1 MMAEITSLPGEILE
15 QDIGP
20 VEVAQANSSGAEPV
34 GQVTALQG
42 SAFIVRTDGTKV
54 QASDGAP
61 IYQGDS
67 IETGADGAVG
77 ITFSD
82 QSTFSLAD
90 AGQMTIDEMVF
101 DPASQSGT
109 SALSVATG
117 VFTFVS
123 GQIAKTGVEAMTI
136 STPVATIGVR
146 GTSGGGRG
154 GPEGT
159 PNTFTMFQDAGGG
172 TGEMVI
178 TTQGGSQTMNTPN
191 QTSQI
196 SSAFVP
202 PTQPVILPPGAV
214 ARFYARA
221 AAVSSTPIV
230 TQPTDGGP
238 AGGGDANT
246 AGTAGP
252 TDAGP
257 TGDGAPADGAVD
269 PNAPPTA
276 EQAFEQV
283 LAQGGSLE
291 DAMAAAVDG
300 AAGAEL
306 QAVLAVNPNQFGTTG
321 NDVMDNIINS
331 VLLNVTGGIDPLSAG
346 TGKGPGFSQ
355 FSNTIFF
362 DDALA
367 ILQNDLQGA
376 LGGEGGF
383 FGPEGP
389 IFITPGFTDPFAD
402 FQGQFFAADGVFFI
416 DTGDFNFLQ
425 AGDLTI
431 FETDIAAFIGP
442 IETTTFEETLDG
454 TTGNDTLVGAAGS
467 TNFFMGFNASGGT
480 SHLGG
485 TDTVDGGGGTNQL
498 TFDDLN
504 DLKFV
509 VSPDG
514 TILDKGSITV
524 TTLNGGVFAGG
535 SSITYTDVQQF
546 LFADGVQNLGTG
558 FNSGGTSLD
567 TSGAPTS
574 ESDTVVF
581 PSLAPG
587 ETGEAHIGTS
597 AGETITIN
605 TANLD
610 GALVFAK
617 GGGDTIAINVDADGL
632 FIGGFSSTE
641 NQDTNSDSIA
651 DANINVFTYAGLALP
666 TGATGLQVNLLGSSD
681 TLVAGGSN
689 FGGDALVR
697 DNATTATMVNN
708 LWDVGSFIGS
718 GGDDQILVNGG
729 TSGGGFA
736 LIDGGN
742 GNDSFVL
749 SGAARIGTVSGG
761 AGTNTYNITG
771 ASTVATLTGG
781 AGADTIR
788 FGLDANG
795 NAVATGGTI
804 GNVTLVETIQGGTGT
819 DAVTLGAGGNTV
831 SVSGTIETFAGGAGS
846 DVLNLASTGVTLGN
860 VQLIETI
867 NGGVGTDAVTLG
879 AGGQTVTI
887 SAVET
892 ITGGAGADAVT
903 VTGASV
909 DGGTVTYDGG
919 AASDTLTI
927 NGSGSLTLDATEL
940 GNITAWENWTFGS
953 NIATSITTAAGNV
966 ATSGALT
973 MNFAALTSAAA
984 TVNIS
989 AETDGLITYTGGNGI
1004 NDLTVSSTM
1013 IDGAAVTLTGG
1024 TGTSDTLRLSGD
1036 NTTLIDSEL
1045 VNITAWETW
1054 RLNDGGNHDLTLN
1067 AANVASAA
1075 TLSFI
1080 SSVTGANTATV
1091 DATLETDGT
1100 INYAGGGGADTLTV
1114 ASAMLEGAVAVIDGN
1129 GSASDTLTF
1138 IGTAN
1143 LNTTELGSIQEFE
1156 TWVLGSNANYTLVM
1170 ASINAFV
1177 TSGSLTIDATAV
1189 LSGSTATIDTQL
1201 DTTAPINY
1209 TGGAGTD
1216 NLTVASAMIDG
1227 QTVILNGNAGTDTL
1241 TFIGT
1246 GTLSAIELGNISN
1259 FETWTLASNATYNLT
1274 LSTVNAGTGTL
1285 TIDAT
1290 AINVNGSFG
1299 TFDAS
1304 AETDGGSI
1312 NLNVTTSALDTG
1324 TATLTGG
1331 AGTSDVLSLQSSIV
1345 LDATEL
1351 ANISGFETWTIATD
1365 GTYNLTLADGNNAA
1379 TLLTINGAAA
1389 ATS

>member
-1 MMAEITSLPGEILE
+1 
-15 QDIGP
+15 
-20 VEVAQANSSGAEPV
+20 
-34 GQVTALQG
+34 
-42 SAFIVRTDGTKV
+42 
-54 QASDGAP
+54 
-61 IYQGDS
+61 
-67 IETGADGAVG
+67 
-77 ITFSD
+77 
-82 QSTFSLAD
+82 
-90 AGQMTIDEMVF
+90 
-101 DPASQSGT
+101 
-109 SALSVATG
+109 
-117 VFTFVS
+117 
-123 GQIAKTGVEAMTI
+123 
-136 STPVATIGVR
+136 
-146 GTSGGGRG
+146 
-154 GPEGT
+154 
-159 PNTFTMFQDAGGG
+159 
-172 TGEMVI
+172 
-178 TTQGGSQTMNTPN
+178 
-191 QTSQI
+191 
-196 SSAFVP
+196 
-202 PTQPVILPPGAV
+202 
-214 ARFYARA
+214 
-221 AAVSSTPIV
+221 
-230 TQPTDGGP
+230 
-238 AGGGDANT
+238 
-246 AGTAGP
+246 
-252 TDAGP
+252 
-257 TGDGAPADGAVD
+257 
-269 PNAPPTA
+269 
-276 EQAFEQV
+276 
-283 LAQGGSLE
+283 
-291 DAMAAAVDG
+291 
-300 AAGAEL
+300 
-306 QAVLAVNPNQFGTTG
+306 
-321 NDVMDNIINS
+321 
-331 VLLNVTGGIDPLSAG
+331 
-346 TGKGPGFSQ
+346 
-355 FSNTIFF
+355 
-362 DDALA
+362 
-367 ILQNDLQGA
+367 
-376 LGGEGGF
+376 
-383 FGPEGP
+383 
-389 IFITPGFTDPFAD
+389 
-402 FQGQFFAADGVFFI
+402 
-416 DTGDFNFLQ
+416 
-425 AGDLTI
+425 
-431 FETDIAAFIGP
+431 
-442 IETTTFEETLDG
+442 
-454 TTGNDTLVGAAGS
+454 
-467 TNFFMGFNASGGT
+467 
-480 SHLGG
+480 
-485 TDTVDGGGGTNQL
+485 
-498 TFDDLN
+498 
-504 DLKFV
+504 
-509 VSPDG
+509 
-514 TILDKGSITV
+514 
-524 TTLNGGVFAGG
+524 
-535 SSITYTDVQQF
+535 
-546 LFADGVQNLGTG
+546 
-558 FNSGGTSLD
+558 
-567 TSGAPTS
+567 
-574 ESDTVVF
+574 
-581 PSLAPG
+581 
-587 ETGEAHIGTS
+587 
-597 AGETITIN
+597 
-605 TANLD
+605 
-610 GALVFAK
+610 
-617 GGGDTIAINVDADGL
+617 
-632 FIGGFSSTE
+632 
-641 NQDTNSDSIA
+641 
-651 DANINVFTYAGLALP
+651 
-666 TGATGLQVNLLGSSD
+666 
-681 TLVAGGSN
+681 
-689 FGGDALVR
+689 
-697 DNATTATMVNN
+697 
-708 LWDVGSFIGS
+708 
-718 GGDDQILVNGG
+718 
-729 TSGGGFA
+729 
-736 LIDGGN
+736 
-742 GNDSFVL
+742 
-749 SGAARIGTVSGG
+749 
-761 AGTNTYNITG
+761 
-771 ASTVATLTGG
+771 
-781 AGADTIR
+781 
-788 FGLDANG
+788 
-795 NAVATGGTI
+795 
-804 GNVTLVETIQGGTGT
+804 
-819 DAVTLGAGGNTV
+819 
-831 SVSGTIETFAGGAGS
+831 
-846 DVLNLASTGVTLGN
+846 
-860 VQLIETI
+860 
-867 NGGVGTDAVTLG
+867 VTLG

-1312 NLNVTTSALDTG
+1312 NLSVTTSALDTVA
-1324 TATLTGG
+1324 ATLTGG
-1331 AGTSDVLSLQSSIV
+1331 AGASDVLSLQSSIV

-1351 ANISGFETWTIATD
+1351 ANVSGFETWTIATD
-1365 GTYNLTLADGNNAA
+1365 GVYNLTLADGNAG
-1379 TLLTINGAAA
+1379 TGTLTINGAAA
-1389 ATS
+1389 TTSALTINGSGELDAGSSLIITGGGVGDTLTGGAGADTITGNAGADTLTGNGAADTFAYNATGDFGDTITDFIAATDKIQFDISNFLADTNSLLTTGDATATSTDTAGGAAVSFQTVAATGDFTTTAGNEIFILSNAAFNSAANIQTAIQTGGGTVISFSNSVDSGIFLIAYDTGTVARIAAVTISNDFTTSGATVTDVAELTGITDVTTLTTADFSFIA